1 MRCYLSP
8 LRWREFCL
16 SARVWC
22 NVFAFSIPLYM
33 TGWQHWR
40 ELSSQCSHIL
50 SPRSAAPV
58 FWKTH
63 NRKLQQRRR
72 YPHLGPDV
80 LIYARWP
87 NRLAGGGVRT
97 EGHRRKQLPH
107 LYFIA
112 SMTVR
117 SAYNALP
124 FPFSCTSERPRPR
137 GPARMDSV
145 GICRNADRPWES
157 DTGRGLFGVAWRE
170 NGGVESKVA
179 WVNERITHIFHSLWK
194 ADKHEGKGMM
204 GAKKRYI
211 SNSGTPEEVF
221 KDVCLRR

>member
-40 ELSSQCSHIL
+40 ELSSQRSHIL

-97 EGHRRKQLPH
+97 EGHKRKQLPR

-117 SAYNALP
+117 SAYNAPP
-124 FPFSCTSERPRPR
+124 FPSLAPQSNL
-137 GPARMDSV
+137 GPAVLLVWTLLGSAVMQ
-145 GICRNADRPWES
+145 
-157 DTGRGLFGVAWRE
+157 TGLGSQTLA
-170 NGGVESKVA
+170 GGFLG
-179 WVNERITHIFHSLWK
+179 WPGERTAELK
-194 ADKHEGKGMM
+194 A
-204 GAKKRYI
+204 R
-211 SNSGTPEEVF
+211 
-221 KDVCLRR
+221 